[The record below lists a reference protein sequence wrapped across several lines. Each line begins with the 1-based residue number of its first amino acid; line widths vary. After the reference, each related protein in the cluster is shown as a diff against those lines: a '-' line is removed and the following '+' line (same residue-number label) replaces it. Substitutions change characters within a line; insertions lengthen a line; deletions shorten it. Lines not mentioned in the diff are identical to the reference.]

1 MNKGSK
7 SPTKRRKNT
16 QNCGYCEAVLIDNRD
31 EEGTTGSRVTATDN
45 FDNQKRTNSK
55 KTDSSAKRQKEGE

>member
-1 MNKGSK
+1 MYEGSK

-45 FDNQKRTNSK
+45 FDNQ
-55 KTDSSAKRQKEGE
+55 